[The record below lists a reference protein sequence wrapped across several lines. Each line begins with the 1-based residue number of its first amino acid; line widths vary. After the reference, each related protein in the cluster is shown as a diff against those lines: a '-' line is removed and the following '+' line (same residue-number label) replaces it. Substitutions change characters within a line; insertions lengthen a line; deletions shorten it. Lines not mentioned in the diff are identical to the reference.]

1 VWFPSRVVAVVEVE
15 HDDQEII
22 QRVAALDIGKAE
34 LVCCVRVPGPG
45 RRRLQEV
52 RTFSTMTRS
61 LLMMSNW
68 LGGPGVTR
76 VVMEATSDY
85 WKPPFYLLEGSF
97 ETWLVNAKDVKH
109 LPGRPKTDRLDAVWL
124 CKGAERQMLRPSFV
138 PPEPIRMLRDLT
150 RYRVDLI
157 GARTAEKQR
166 VEKLLEDAQIKVS
179 VVATDIF
186 GVSGRAMMTALIAG
200 ERDPETLA
208 DMARG
213 SMRKKSTQLREA
225 FIGRFNDHH
234 AFLLT
239 KMLARIDQLGAD
251 IADVEERTSAQI
263 AAFASAVARLDEIL
277 GIGVTAAQAIIAEIG
292 LDMTRFPT
300 PAHLSSWANFAP
312 GIKESAGRKKGNGA
326 TGHGNRYL
334 ARVLGEAAVSAG
346 RTDTFLGERYRRIAR
361 GRGKKKAA
369 VAVGRSIL
377 VIIWHLLSD
386 PQARFVDL
394 GPDFYD
400 TRMGTQR
407 AIRNHILRLQDLG
420 YRVTLEPAARPI
432 SIKPFAAPLRSTA
445 SCRLPTRLPFSSWGC
460 RNDPAFRVR
469 HGQGA
474 FAEHRRVE
482 VRASSSLD
490 RRRLCYGPA
499 EETRS
504 RSEPARWPR
513 ASWPGAL
520 FCQTRERRPQ

>member
-1 VWFPSRVVAVVEVE
+1 MEVE

-34 LVCCVRVPGPG
+34 LVCCVRVPGSG

-61 LLMMSNW
+61 LLTMSDW
-68 LGGPGVTR
+68 LAGLGVTR
-76 VVMEATSDY
+76 VVMEATGDY

-124 CKGAERQMLRPSFV
+124 CKVAERQMLRPSFV
-138 PPEPIRMLRDLT
+138 PPEPIRVLRDLT

-179 VVATDIF
+179 VVASDIF

-208 DMARG
+208 DLARG
-213 SMRKKSTQLREA
+213 RMRKKTTQLQEA

-251 IADVEERTSAQI
+251 IADVEERTTTQI
-263 AAFASAVARLDEIL
+263 APFADAVASLDQIP

-300 PAHLSSWANFAP
+300 PAHLCSWAKFAP
-312 GIKESAGRKKGNGA
+312 GIKESAGRKKGNGD

-334 ARVLGEAAVSAG
+334 ARVLGEAAVSAA

-361 GRGKKKAA
+361 RRGKKRAV

-377 VIIWHLLSD
+377 VIIWHLLNEEN
-386 PQARFVDL
+386 AHFHDL
-394 GPDFYD
+394 GPDYYD
-400 TRMGTQR
+400 SRVNLNRKM
-407 AIRNHILRLQDLG
+407 RNHVRELQHLG
-420 YRVTLEPAARPI
+420 YRVTLEPAA
-432 SIKPFAAPLRSTA
+432 
-445 SCRLPTRLPFSSWGC
+445 
-460 RNDPAFRVR
+460 
-469 HGQGA
+469 
-474 FAEHRRVE
+474 
-482 VRASSSLD
+482 
-490 RRRLCYGPA
+490 
-499 EETRS
+499 
-504 RSEPARWPR
+504 
-513 ASWPGAL
+513 
-520 FCQTRERRPQ
+520 